1 MWVVGEGLTCEVAR
15 EQTPEVREQ
24 AIQVS
29 GRKKSIP
36 VGGQQAECSFG
47 QGKARLVRLEY
58 VNRRKALGNEDR
70 ETGGPGRWEP

>member
-36 VGGQQAECSFG
+36 VGGRKQ
-47 QGKARLVRLEY
+47 
-58 VNRRKALGNEDR
+58 KALLVKEKRG
-70 ETGGPGRWEP
+70 WCIWSM